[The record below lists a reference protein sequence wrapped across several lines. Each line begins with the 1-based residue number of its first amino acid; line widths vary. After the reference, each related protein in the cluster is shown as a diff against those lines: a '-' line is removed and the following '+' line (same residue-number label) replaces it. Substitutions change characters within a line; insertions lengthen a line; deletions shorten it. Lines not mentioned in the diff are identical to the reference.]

1 MHDIAAAAAS
11 PVFGVPFSVLDV
23 APVSS
28 DRTASEALADS
39 TALVVEAE
47 RLGYHRL
54 WYAEHHNM
62 PGIASSAPEVLIAN
76 AGARTS
82 RIRLGSGGVMLPNH
96 APLVVAERF
105 GTLQALF
112 PGRIDLGIGRAPGTD
127 QRTASALRRLG
138 ASDDLP
144 ELLHELFGY
153 FQGFAPD
160 EDYRGIRA
168 IPGFGADMPAVW
180 LLGSSGFSAQVA
192 GVMGLP
198 FAFAHHFSAQ
208 NTLPALE
215 LYRRHFQ
222 PSRILDRP
230 YPMVTAMAVVAPT
243 DEEAN
248 LHASAIALS
257 FARMR
262 SGYPPAKLP
271 TIEEVEAHPWTPQ
284 ERAFVEGWLAPQ
296 VIGSPETV
304 HARLDQLIGETGVSE
319 FMVTTN
325 APAADVRTRSYQ
337 LLAELAELPAG

>member
-1 MHDIAAAAAS
+1 MHDIARETAS

-28 DRTASEALADS
+28 DRSPVEALADS
-39 TALVVEAE
+39 TELVQEAE

-62 PGIASSAPEVLIAN
+62 PGIASSAPDVLIAN

-127 QRTASALRRLG
+127 QRTAAALRRLG

-144 ELLHELFGY
+144 ELLSELYGY
-153 FQGFAPD
+153 FQGFAAD
-160 EDYRGIRA
+160 SDYRGIRA
-168 IPGFGADMPAVW
+168 NPGFGADMPAVW

-198 FAFAHHFSAQ
+198 FAFAHHFSAH
-208 NTLPALE
+208 NTVPALD
-215 LYRRHFQ
+215 LYREHFR
-222 PSRILDRP
+222 PSEVLEAP
-230 YPMVTAMAVVAPT
+230 YAMVTAMAVVAPT
-243 DEEAN
+243 DAEAE

-271 TIEEVEAHPWTPQ
+271 TIAEVESHPWTPQ
-284 ERAFVEGWLAPQ
+284 ERQFVASWLEPQ
-296 VIGSPETV
+296 VIGSPET
-304 HARLDQLIGETGVSE
+304 ARKRIADLLAETGVAE

-325 APAADVRTRSYQ
+325 APAADVRLRSYR
-337 LLAELAELPAG
+337 LLAELAELHPG

>member
-1 MHDIAAAAAS
+1 MHDIAAEAAS

-23 APVSS
+23 APVAS
-28 DRTASEALADS
+28 DRTATEALADS
-39 TALVVEAE
+39 TALVQTAE

-62 PGIASSAPEVLIAN
+62 PGIASSAPDVLIAN

-105 GTLQALF
+105 GTLEALF

-144 ELLHELFGY
+144 ELLHELYGY
-153 FQGFAPD
+153 FKGFDPG
-160 EDYRGIRA
+160 EGYRGIRA
-168 IPGFGADMPAVW
+168 IPGYGADMPSVW

-208 NTLPALE
+208 NTVPALD
-215 LYRRHFQ
+215 LYRESFG
-222 PSRILDRP
+222 PSDILDEP
-230 YPMVTAMAVVAPT
+230 YAMVTAMVVCAPD
-243 DEEAN
+243 DEEAQ

-262 SGYPPAKLP
+262 SGYPPARLP
-271 TIEEVEAHPWTPQ
+271 TIEEIKDHPWTPQ
-284 ERAFVEGWLAPQ
+284 ERAFAESFLAPQ

-304 HARLDQLIGETGVSE
+304 KARLTELLAETGVSE
-319 FMVTTN
+319 FMATTN
-325 APAADVRTRSYQ
+325 APSTSARVRSFE
-337 LLAELAELPAG
+337 LLAEVAQLPRG